1 MYQYFDENFTIIS
14 TRFIKKQIPKYSNML
29 SLSNLFNNNNYSN
42 LEKEMCIYKYIEKPF
57 FHTKTNYKAI
67 KYDKNFQ

>member
-1 MYQYFDENFTIIS
+1 
-14 TRFIKKQIPKYSNML
+14 ML